1 MNNSLVVFNP
11 CGIEVSRA
19 LLVVALRAHDHD
31 EPLREFPNTREGHQ
45 AVLRFLERS
54 GRSVRVALE
63 STGLYGLD
71 LALHQAGV
79 AVMVANPRAVRH
91 FAQALLQRSKNDQLD
106 AEVLREFAARMPFQ
120 AWRPPS
126 AAALKLV
133 AVARRLEAL
142 TDMMAAEKNR
152 RHAASLSEALPVII
166 RRDIQRSIQT
176 QQRAIDR
183 LTRAAQEF
191 ILTDPELARRY
202 ELLLSIPGF
211 GATSAVHT
219 LAELTL
225 LPADMDV
232 RQWVAYAGL
241 DPREYTSGTS
251 VHKKVRISK
260 AGNKHLRRALYM
272 PALVAVQ
279 HQPQVRA
286 FYEHLLARGKTKMQ
300 ALVATMRKL
309 LHAIY
314 GMFKH
319 DQLFDGQK
327 VYTSTS
333 PRWLPPCRTRR
344 SYALKPKLPFTTKR
358 ESTSYP
364 PLTLGSLGIWLPSGP
379 GVESPRVIGSAAP
392 CAL

>member
-1 MNNSLVVFNP
+1 MNNSLVAFDP
-11 CGIEVSRA
+11 CGIEVSQ
-19 LLVVALRAHDHD
+19 LTLVVALRARDHD
-31 EPLREFPNTREGHQ
+31 EPPREFPNTREGHQ

-54 GRSVRVALE
+54 ARPVRVALE

-71 LALHQAGV
+71 LALALHQAGV

-91 FAQALLQRSKNDQLD
+91 FAHALLQRSKNDQLD
-106 AEVLREFAARMPFQ
+106 AAVLREYAARMPFQ
-120 AWRPPS
+120 AWRPPA
-126 AAALKLV
+126 AAALHLV

-152 RHAASLSEALPVII
+152 LHAASLSEALPAII
-166 RRDIQRSIQT
+166 RRDVLRSIQT

-191 ILTDPELARRY
+191 ILADRELARHY

-225 LPADMDV
+225 LPAGMGV

-260 AGNKHLRRALYM
+260 AGNQHLRRSLYM
-272 PALVAVQ
+272 PALVAVR
-279 HQPQVRA
+279 HDPHVRA
-286 FYEHLLARGKTKMQ
+286 YYEHLLARGKTKMQ

-309 LHAIY
+309 LHAIF

-319 DQLFDGQK
+319 DQLFDGAK
-327 VYTSTS
+327 VYAHADSTILTTSEV
-333 PRWLPPCRTRR
+333 
-344 SYALKPKLPFTTKR
+344 A
-358 ESTSYP
+358 
-364 PLTLGSLGIWLPSGP
+364 
-379 GVESPRVIGSAAP
+379 
-392 CAL
+392 

>member
-1 MNNSLVVFNP
+1 M
-11 CGIEVSRA
+11 
-19 LLVVALRAHDHD
+19 
-31 EPLREFPNTREGHQ
+31 
-45 AVLRFLERS
+45 
-54 GRSVRVALE
+54 E

-71 LALHQAGV
+71 LALTLHQAGV

-91 FAQALLQRSKNDQLD
+91 FAQALLQRSKNDQRD

-152 RHAASLSEALPVII
+152 GHAASLSEALPALI

-176 QQRAIDR
+176 QQHAIDR

-191 ILTDPELARRY
+191 ILADPELARRY

-211 GATSAVHT
+211 GATSALHI

-225 LPADMDV
+225 LPAGMDV

-286 FYEHLLARGKTKMQ
+286 YYEHLLARGKTKMQ

-327 VYTSTS
+327 VYTSRAAVLA
-333 PRWLPPCRTRR
+333 P
-344 SYALKPKLPFTTKR
+344 
-358 ESTSYP
+358 
-364 PLTLGSLGIWLPSGP
+364 TLANSEVVCSQT
-379 GVESPRVIGSAAP
+379 
-392 CAL
+392 

>member
-1 MNNSLVVFNP
+1 
-11 CGIEVSRA
+11 
-19 LLVVALRAHDHD
+19 
-31 EPLREFPNTREGHQ
+31 
-45 AVLRFLERS
+45 VLRFLER
-54 GRSVRVALE
+54 GARPVRVALE

-71 LALHQAGV
+71 LAWTLHQAGV

-106 AEVLREFAARMPFQ
+106 AAVLCEFAARMPFQ

-152 RHAASLSEALPVII
+152 LHAASLSEAIPALIH
-166 RRDIQRSIQT
+166 RDIQRSIQT

-191 ILTDPELARRY
+191 VLADPELARRY

-211 GATSAVHT
+211 GVTSTLHV

-225 LPADMDV
+225 LPADLNV

-241 DPREYTSGTS
+241 DPREYASGTS

-279 HQPQVRA
+279 HQPHVRA
-286 FYEHLLARGKTKMQ
+286 FYEHLLARGKSKMQ
-300 ALVATMRKL
+300 ALVATMREL
-309 LHAIY
+309 LHAIF

-327 VYTSTS
+327 LYASTS
-333 PRWLPPCRTRR
+333 SPLAPP
-344 SYALKPKLPFTTKR
+344 P
-358 ESTSYP
+358 
-364 PLTLGSLGIWLPSGP
+364 SLSE
-379 GVESPRVIGSAAP
+379 VV
-392 CAL
+392 CAQT

>member
-1 MNNSLVVFNP
+1 MNNSLTTFDP
-11 CGIEVSRA
+11 CGIEISQ
-19 LLVVALRAHDHD
+19 LTLVVALRCGDHD
-31 EPLREFPNTREGHQ
+31 ESPREFPNSAEGHQ
-45 AVLRFLERS
+45 GVLRFLARS
-54 GRSVRVALE
+54 GRRVQVAME

-71 LALHQAGV
+71 LALALHQAGV

-106 AEVLREFAARMPFQ
+106 AVVLREFAARMDFQ

-126 AAALKLV
+126 ASALKLV

-152 RHAASLSEALPVII
+152 RHAASLSEALPAII

-191 ILTDPELARRY
+191 IADDPELARRY
-202 ELLLSIPGF
+202 ELLLSISGF

-219 LAELTL
+219 LAELNL
-225 LPADMDV
+225 LPAGMNV

-241 DPREYTSGTS
+241 DPREYSSGTS
-251 VHKKVRISK
+251 VHKKARISK

-272 PALVAVQ
+272 PALVAVRREA
-279 HQPQVRA
+279 HVRA
-286 FYEHLLARGKTKMQ
+286 YYEHLLARGKTKMQ
-300 ALVATMRKL
+300 ALVATLRKL
-309 LHAIY
+309 LHAIF

-327 VYTSTS
+327 VYA
-333 PRWLPPCRTRR
+333 
-344 SYALKPKLPFTTKR
+344 ALDTPVPA
-358 ESTSYP
+358 
-364 PLTLGSLGIWLPSGP
+364 
-379 GVESPRVIGSAAP
+379 SAP
-392 CAL
+392 QEVLCP